1 MPSILSQRE
10 IDALLS
16 ALPVEDAGSSG
27 SSMSP
32 DALRVGRP
40 VKTYDFRHPS
50 KFSRDQ
56 IRTLEFLHETFARR
70 LQTALSAYLR
80 TVVQITMLNVEQ
92 GVYDEY
98 VRQVPSPAVLY
109 PVTMD
114 PLPGRAALE
123 LHTNIVFIMV
133 DRLLGGLGKGL
144 GKGRELTDV
153 EQTLLETVVWE
164 VLSAIKEAWV
174 NIVALQPR
182 LGEIAFTPQFMQIAP
197 HTETVLTIRFEVRI
211 LDGTGTMRICIPEN
225 VLEPVMGQL
234 SDQALSA
241 GTRRA
246 LSFEQTQD
254 LRRNLDRVMIPV
266 VGKLGEAD
274 ISVDEVIGL
283 KVGDVIELGRRT
295 RDEIEVLVAGI
306 TKFHARPGILGRHN
320 ALRITQIVRGEED
333 EEETGSDAEAR

>member
-32 DALRVGRP
+32 DAVRVGRP

-174 NIVALQPR
+174 NIIALQPR
-182 LGEIAFTPQFMQIAP
+182 LGEIAFTPQFMQIALA
-197 HTETVLTIRFEVRI
+197 TETVLTISFEVRI

-225 VLEPVMGQL
+225 VLEPVMGQV
-234 SDQALSA
+234 SAQALYS

-246 LSFEQTQD
+246 LSYEQNQD
-254 LRRNLDRVMIPV
+254 LRKNLDRVMVPI

-306 TKFHARPGILGRHN
+306 TKFQARPGILGRHN
-320 ALRITQIVRGEED
+320 ALRITQIVRGEDD
-333 EEETGSDAEAR
+333 EEEAGSDAESR

>member
-16 ALPVEDAGSSG
+16 ALPVEDASPSTT
-27 SSMSP
+27 MSA
-32 DALRVGRP
+32 DLVRVGKP

-80 TVVQITMLNVEQ
+80 TVVQINMLGVEQ

-109 PVTMD
+109 PISMD

-123 LHTNIVFIMV
+123 LHTNVVFIIV

-144 GKGRELTDV
+144 NKGRELTDV

-164 VLSAIKEAWV
+164 VLSALKESWS
-174 NIVALQPR
+174 NIATLQPR
-182 LGEIAFTPQFMQIAP
+182 LGEIAFTPQFMQIALS
-197 HTETVLTIRFEVRI
+197 TETVLTISFEIRI
-211 LDGTGTMRICIPEN
+211 LDSAGTMRICIPEN
-225 VLEPVMGQL
+225 VLEPVMSQVTAQAFYAGSRRTL
-234 SDQALSA
+234 TADQ
-241 GTRRA
+241 T
-246 LSFEQTQD
+246 TN
-254 LRRNLDRVMIPV
+254 LRRNLDRVSVPV
-266 VGKLGEAD
+266 VGELGETELTLQEL
-274 ISVDEVIGL
+274 VNL
-283 KVGDVIELGRRT
+283 RPGDVIPLRRRAKDEL
-295 RDEIEVLVAGI
+295 EVLVAGVP
-306 TKFHARPGILGRHN
+306 KFRARPGLVGRHS
-320 ALRITQIVRGEED
+320 ALKITSLIPQEEESGEEP
-333 EEETGSDAEAR
+333 R

>member
-16 ALPVEDAGSSG
+16 ALPVEDASPSTA
-27 SSMSP
+27 MS
-32 DALRVGRP
+32 AELARVGKP

-80 TVVQITMLNVEQ
+80 TVVQINMLGVEQ

-109 PVTMD
+109 PISMD

-123 LHTNIVFIMV
+123 LHTNVVFIIV

-144 GKGRELTDV
+144 NKGRELTDV

-164 VLSAIKEAWV
+164 VLSALKESWA
-174 NIVALQPR
+174 NIATLQPR
-182 LGEIAFTPQFMQIAP
+182 LGEVAFTPQFMQIALSS
-197 HTETVLTIRFEVRI
+197 ETVLTISFEIRI
-211 LDGTGTMRICIPEN
+211 LDSAGTMRICIPEN
-225 VLEPVMGQL
+225 VLEPVMSQVTAQAFYAGSRRTL
-234 SDQALSA
+234 TRDQ
-241 GTRRA
+241 T
-246 LSFEQTQD
+246 TN
-254 LRRNLDRVMIPV
+254 LRRNLDRVHVPV
-266 VGKLGEAD
+266 VGELGQTELTLQEL
-274 ISVDEVIGL
+274 VNL
-283 KVGDVIELGRRT
+283 RPGDVIPLRRRA
-295 RDEIEVLVAGI
+295 RDELEVLVAGVP
-306 TKFHARPGILGRHN
+306 KFWARPGLVGRRA
-320 ALRITQIVRGEED
+320 ALKVTNVIPQEEESGEEP
-333 EEETGSDAEAR
+333 G

>member
-16 ALPVEDAGSSG
+16 ALPVEDASPSSA
-27 SSMSP
+27 MSA
-32 DALRVGRP
+32 DLARVGKP

-80 TVVQITMLNVEQ
+80 TVVQINMLGVEQ

-109 PVTMD
+109 PISMD

-123 LHTNIVFIMV
+123 LHTNVVFIIV

-144 GKGRELTDV
+144 NKGRELTDV

-164 VLSAIKEAWV
+164 VLSALKESWA
-174 NIVALQPR
+174 NIATLQPR
-182 LGEIAFTPQFMQIAP
+182 LGEVAFTPQFMQIALSS
-197 HTETVLTIRFEVRI
+197 ETVLTISFEIRI
-211 LDGTGTMRICIPEN
+211 LDSAGTMRICIPEN
-225 VLEPVMGQL
+225 VLEPVMSQVTA
-234 SDQALSA
+234 QAFYA
-241 GTRRA
+241 GSRRT
-246 LSFEQTQD
+246 LTQD
-254 LRRNLDRVMIPV
+254 QTTNLRRNLDRVRVPV
-266 VGKLGEAD
+266 VGELGQTELTLQEL
-274 ISVDEVIGL
+274 VNL
-283 KVGDVIELGRRT
+283 RPGDVIPLRRRA
-295 RDEIEVLVAGI
+295 RDELEVLVAGVP
-306 TKFHARPGILGRHN
+306 KFWARPGLVGRRT
-320 ALRITQIVRGEED
+320 ALKVTNVIPQEEESGEEP
-333 EEETGSDAEAR
+333 G